1 MRESPVPLAAIKIA
15 SDAEAKNLTD
25 AIDRVATTEGRTL
38 TCSLGN
44 PAAAARAASIATSVP
59 LDAAIHRLR
68 GIGHRVTVLHP
79 LPNIANHVVETE
91 GIRGE

>member
-1 MRESPVPLAAIKIA
+1 MPSATIKIA

-25 AIDRVATTEGRTL
+25 AIDRVAATEGRTL

-44 PAAAARAASIATSVP
+44 PAAATRAESIASSA
-59 LDAAIHRLR
+59 LLNAAIHRLR

-79 LPNIANHVVETE
+79 FPNIADHVLETE
-91 GIRGE
+91 RIRGE